1 MKLRKVIG
9 LMLLLTASLPGLSS
23 CSITGPQG
31 PQGEQGVQ
39 GQPGKDGSSLLTGN
53 EKPDSNL
60 GKNGDSYIDLDTWNY
75 YIKTN
80 AGWVLQG
87 NIKCESESS
96 TDNKH
101 NGTEGLEFYP
111 ISDTECEVSLK
122 SGYDA
127 FIQKEIIIP
136 TMYNDMLVTQIVD
149 ATIDNDG
156 NFSGSFTHM
165 PFLEKVTIPNTIKKI
180 GFAAFAFCVNLKEVV
195 FEKEIKIETLNNAFA
210 YCESLEMIDIPEGVT
225 HLNAGEFYASNLKVI
240 IMPSSLKKIG
250 YSAITS
256 EGDKYIYYKGT
267 INNWLDMDFGE
278 EGSTLF
284 YSKTF
289 SKLFLL
295 NENDEW
301 YEVTTIT
308 IPNSV
313 TSIGKEA
320 FRGCSSLTSITI
332 PDSVTSIGNGAFSGC
347 SSLTSIEIPSN
358 VTSIGAYAF
367 SGCSSLE
374 SITLPFVGNTATST
388 GYEALFGYIFG
399 TSSYNGG
406 IATKQ
411 YYNSSSYETYYIPS
425 SLKEVTITGGTTI
438 SYGAFDNCS
447 SLTSITIP
455 NSVTSIGSY
464 AFDNCSS
471 LTSITIPNNVTSIG
485 SYAFYNCRSL
495 TSITIPNNVTS
506 IGSSAFYNC
515 RSLTSI
521 TIPNSVTSIGNG
533 AFSGCISLTSI
544 TIPDSVTS
552 IGSSAFDDCIS
563 LTSIT
568 IPDSVTSI
576 GAYAFLACRSLTI
589 YCEVSSKPS
598 GWDSA
603 WNSAN
608 RTVYWNGEWEYDAD
622 GNPTPII

>member
-1 MKLRKVIG
+1 M
-9 LMLLLTASLPGLSS
+9 
-23 CSITGPQG
+23 
-31 PQGEQGVQ
+31 
-39 GQPGKDGSSLLTGN
+39 
-53 EKPDSNL
+53 
-60 GKNGDSYIDLDTWNY
+60 
-75 YIKTN
+75 
-80 AGWVLQG
+80 
-87 NIKCESESS
+87 
-96 TDNKH
+96 
-101 NGTEGLEFYP
+101 
-111 ISDTECEVSLK
+111 
-122 SGYDA
+122 
-127 FIQKEIIIP
+127 
-136 TMYNDMLVTQIVD
+136 
-149 ATIDNDG
+149 
-156 NFSGSFTHM
+156 
-165 PFLEKVTIPNTIKKI
+165 
-180 GFAAFAFCVNLKEVV
+180 

-278 EGSTLF
+278 GGSTLF

-320 FRGCSSLTSITI
+320 FRGCSSLTSITIPDSVTSIGEYAFGGCSSLTSITIPDSVTSIEDYTFSGCSSLSSIEIPNSVTSIGEDAFSGCSSLTSITI

-552 IGSSAFDDCIS
+552 IG
-563 LTSIT
+563 
-568 IPDSVTSI
+568 
-576 GAYAFLACRSLTI
+576 AYAFLACSSLTI